1 MLPESPSAPFR
12 ATRKFEVSI
21 SSVRRNRSSGFI
33 VGIRS
38 DDEDF
43 EMIVSEHGAEMLA
56 YSFKVLVKPVPVQ
69 NVAGDV

>member
-1 MLPESPSAPFR
+1 M
-12 ATRKFEVSI
+12 
-21 SSVRRNRSSGFI
+21 RRNRSSGFI